1 MTDKSLKEIQLGKV
15 NEALVQHVQAEKE
28 YNEFVSQFC
37 VAIPVIIGKSS
48 KPNRVLDKKALDEI
62 QKLDDNREKAHKV
75 FRGNLDLCFNLRE
88 Q

>member
-28 YNEFVSQFC
+28 YNEFVSHFC
-37 VAIPVIIGKSS
+37 VAIPIIIGKSS

-75 FRGNLDLCFNLRE
+75 FRGNLDLYFNLRE